1 MNTVLQRLLK
11 YPHSAVFDLDPA
23 ASLALRL
30 RHPAG
35 ARWVIA
41 DEVLTATAGGQQYV
55 YPLGDLTV
63 GQLAAALVA
72 DGFEVPTLS
81 AQWAGRSAMV
91 LAEDSGDEG
100 QSNGD
105 RVHAF
110 TSILWALLAGYASEL
125 RIAEAQVKQALRQMV
140 LYQSELEWLDVWGT
154 LYGVPRK
161 DGELDSAYGPRIV
174 REVLR
179 LRVNARGIEQ
189 AIRDETGADVRI
201 EEPWRDL
208 FILDQSELSG
218 PHRIYDGEKYG
229 YHLIRPVALE
239 PVDSRIVLPI
249 VHRNRPAG
257 VDVLDMRGVYSAH
270 VDASAPAMVDAVTTH
285 LVPGF
290 MRYEDRVLLDFMAI
304 EDVPVINHKARHIRI
319 NIHLVEV
326 VVDDSQYAV
335 TSQHSST
342 YRVYRAGG
350 AYESRYWSD
359 DKWSLIGGDW
369 DDTAIIRTNRDALS

>member
-11 YPHSAVFDLDPA
+11 YPHSAVFDTDPA
-23 ASLALRL
+23 ASIALRL

-41 DEVLTATAGGQQYV
+41 DEVLTATAAGQDYV
-55 YPLGDLTV
+55 YQLSGMTV

-81 AQWAGRSAMV
+81 AQWAGRSALV
-91 LAEDSGDEG
+91 LAEGSGDEG

-110 TSILWALLAGYASEL
+110 TSILWALLASYSGEL
-125 RIAEAQVKQALRQMV
+125 RMAGAQVKQALRQMV
-140 LYQSELEWLDVWGT
+140 LHQSELEWLDLWGT

-161 DGELDSAYGPRIV
+161 DGELDAAYGPRIV

-179 LRVNARGIEQ
+179 LRVNAHGIEA
-189 AIRDETGADVRI
+189 AILDETGADVRI
-201 EEPWRDL
+201 EEPWKDL
-208 FILDQSELSG
+208 FILDQSALSG
-218 PHRIYDGEKYG
+218 PHRLYDGEKYG

-257 VDVLDMRGVYSAH
+257 VDVLDMRGAYASH
-270 VDASAPAMVDAVTTH
+270 VDAGAPATVDCVNTH
-285 LVPGF
+285 LVKGLL
-290 MRYEDRVLLDFMAI
+290 RYEDRVLLDFMAI
-304 EDVPVINHKARHIRI
+304 EDVPVINHEARHIRV
-319 NIHLVEV
+319 NIRLVEV
-326 VVDDSQYAV
+326 VVDESQYAV
-335 TSQHSST
+335 TSQHIST